1 MPCFNFD
8 RASCNNRFHRHL
20 PDRIC
25 RQRKCPV
32 PYCFHPLFS
41 CRFNCCLHYN
51 IFISSGQQQSP
62 YISVTGVSQSDLL
75 WGWKCA
81 KELQISVWL
90 SVQISTT
97 GSRQPLSMRGA
108 WCSAQRI
115 QIRMIAGGNPTLI
128 HATWQSP
135 GTIHRFTE
143 QYWTLYREWCSA
155 QRIKNQ
161 NDCRWQ
167 SYLDFLPRRHK
178 PPRNDTVV

>member
-1 MPCFNFD
+1 MWSLRLRPECHIVFYRSDLSVGAAAGAGIDQNLDIVPHKNLLRVAALVTLEPSIVSHNLLPPKIFSLLRGHCRSCHASLFG

-81 KELQISVWL
+81 KELQISVYRT
-90 SVQISTT
+90 V
-97 GSRQPLSMRGA
+97 SRH
-108 WCSAQRI
+108 I
-115 QIRMIAGGNPTLI
+115 VGGDL
-128 HATWQSP
+128 
-135 GTIHRFTE
+135 
-143 QYWTLYREWCSA
+143 
-155 QRIKNQ
+155 
-161 NDCRWQ
+161 
-167 SYLDFLPRRHK
+167 
-178 PPRNDTVV
+178 